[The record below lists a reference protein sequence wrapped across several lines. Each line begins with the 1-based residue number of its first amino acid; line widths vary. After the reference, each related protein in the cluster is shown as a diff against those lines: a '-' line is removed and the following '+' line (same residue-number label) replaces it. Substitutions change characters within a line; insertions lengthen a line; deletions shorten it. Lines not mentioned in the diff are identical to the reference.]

1 MQNELNHLFKNFVF
15 TFLSVLSLK
24 LDILLAKSNLLF
36 YINLE
41 NYIKHHM
48 LRKYAGI
55 DQFIQIG
62 IVPYSFARYAQTTLH
77 SFKSN

>member
-1 MQNELNHLFKNFVF
+1 MKLDNNNMQNELNHLFKNFVF
-15 TFLSVLSLK
+15 AFLSVLSLK

-48 LRKYAGI
+48 LRKYADI
-55 DQFIQIG
+55 AHW
-62 IVPYSFARYAQTTLH
+62 SSWTLYMT
-77 SFKSN
+77 